1 MIKDYIKYRRTYF
14 IFYFIVIILFPFIH
28 FFQRLPM
35 ESILY
40 SCFLITFLFI
50 LWIMTD
56 GYFFYN
62 KKKKIKSVLENIS
75 CDIQDLPEPLNSI
88 EADYQK
94 IIEALYKLLNDH
106 IQSMEH
112 AHSDQIEY
120 YTMWVHQIKTP
131 ISVIRLALQSREAVD
146 NLMIIDQELFKIE
159 QYVEMAL
166 QYIKINQLSSDL
178 VIRKY
183 DLKSIVNSSV
193 KKYASLFIYKK
204 LFIDI
209 RNFEQMV
216 LTDSKWL
223 SFIIEQLLSNAV
235 KYTNKGGIKIYMEG
249 QALVIEDSGIGIHK
263 EDMERIFEKGYT
275 GYNGRLD
282 KKASGIGLYLVKKV
296 SDALAVKVTIQSEV
310 SVGTKA
316 FLIFPKE
323 EPNFE

>member
-1 MIKDYIKYRRTYF
+1 MIKDYIKYRTAYF
-14 IFYFIVIILFPFIH
+14 VFYFIVILLFPFVQ
-28 FFQRLPM
+28 FLQRLPM
-35 ESILY
+35 GSIFY
-40 SCFLITFLFI
+40 SCFIVTFLFVLWVI
-50 LWIMTD
+50 LD
-56 GYFFYN
+56 GYYFY
-62 KKKKIKSVLENIS
+62 KKEKKIRSVPDNLS
-75 CDIQDLPEPLNSI
+75 SDIQELPEPADSI

-94 IIEALYKLLNDH
+94 IIEALYELLNRN
-106 IQSMEH
+106 IQSMERS
-112 AHSDQIEY
+112 HSDQIEY

-131 ISVIRLALQSREAVD
+131 ISVIRLALQSRETVD
-146 NLMIIDQELFKIE
+146 NLIIDQELFKIE

-166 QYIKINQLSSDL
+166 QYIKMNQLSSDL

-183 DLKSIVNSSV
+183 DLKPIVNSSV

-204 LFIDI
+204 LSMDI
-209 RNFEQMV
+209 GNLEHTV

-235 KYTNKGGIKIYMEG
+235 KYTNKGGIKIYWKENN
-249 QALVIEDSGIGIHK
+249 LVIEDSGIGIYK

-296 SDALAVKVTIQSEV
+296 ADALAVKVRIESEV

-316 FLIFPKE
+316 FLTFPKE
-323 EPNFE
+323 DLNYE